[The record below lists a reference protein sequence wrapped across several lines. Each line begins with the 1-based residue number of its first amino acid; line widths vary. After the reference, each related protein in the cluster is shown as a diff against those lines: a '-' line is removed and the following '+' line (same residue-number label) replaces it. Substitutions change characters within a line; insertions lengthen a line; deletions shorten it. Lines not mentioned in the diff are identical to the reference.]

1 MGNYIK
7 LALRKER
14 LDEDLDELK
23 ELNEDLSELSR
34 QIRELKRGQ
43 QRRAANRADKIVV
56 TRKAELSGFRT
67 VRQTSENLYHALS
80 KVSACMAHNEH
91 SATLCID
98 ARPLKKSYAPR
109 VKFNVAFAASMN
121 GPVWINI
128 ESTITGTSAQGTI
141 QVVQSAPKS
150 HALVRCLKRQ
160 IEADESD
167 DTISAKSLRTTG
179 PPALQIQS
187 PSPSQVTQSTEVM
200 GHTDAYTKEG
210 IPDLSTQNF
219 CFHIQ
224 QNGHPAFSS
233 DMCAGYLREGVCDHL
248 VYYPPYSD
256 FRKSEAQSLAHI
268 ISLMSDEWPLSRYS
282 RLERI
287 RLAKVLAKA
296 VLEYHD
302 TPWLRDSWRSN
313 DIQFF
318 ADSSQS
324 IADLGAPHLTVR
336 FPSRHG
342 TFSRLGPAD
351 KGSAY
356 SDHAE
361 SFAQNNTLF
370 GLATMLLELDFEKPL
385 SHMRLPGDVVENPP
399 QGTEFKTAK
408 RLAKSTIPGLGPD
421 FRKIIRKCL
430 HCSFGLDETD
440 LKTSEELKQRVHQE
454 VVCELESLEK
464 ALASCTVV
472 DTRS

>member
-1 MGNYIK
+1 MGSYIK
-7 LALRKER
+7 LAFRKGR

-43 QRRAANRADKIVV
+43 QRRADNRVDKKVV
-56 TRKAELSGFRT
+56 TRKAELSLFHT

-80 KVSACMAHNEH
+80 RVSACMAHNEH

-98 ARPLKKSYAPR
+98 ARPQEKSYAPR
-109 VKFNVAFAASMN
+109 VKFTMAFAASLN
-121 GPVWINI
+121 GPVWIDI
-128 ESTITGTSAQGTI
+128 ESTITGNSAQGTI
-141 QVVQSAPKS
+141 QVVQSAPES

-160 IEADESD
+160 IEADKPD
-167 DTISAKSLRTTG
+167 DTMSTKSLRTTG
-179 PPALQIQS
+179 LPALQR
-187 PSPSQVTQSTEVM
+187 PSQVMQSTEVM
-200 GHTDAYTKEG
+200 GHTATYTQEG
-210 IPDLSTQNF
+210 IPNLSTQNL

-224 QNGHPAFSS
+224 QNEHSAFSS
-233 DMCAGYLREGVCDHL
+233 VMCAGYLREGICDHL

-268 ISLMSDEWPLSRYS
+268 ISLMSDQWPFSRYS
-282 RLERI
+282 RVERI

-342 TFSRLGPAD
+342 TFSRLRGAD

-356 SDHAE
+356 SDQAE
-361 SFAQNNTLF
+361 TFAQNNTLF

-385 SHMRLPGDVVENPP
+385 SHMRLPGDVVENSP

-408 RLAKSTIPGLGPD
+408 RLAKSTTPGLGPD

-430 HCSFGLDETD
+430 HCNFGIDETD

-464 ALASCTVV
+464 VLATCTLV
-472 DTRS
+472 DTGR